1 MKYNLLAIYDN
12 NDILI
17 AYSIKQ
23 FDTEF
28 VIKDNEGYTIV
39 NMLFDNIES
48 YQAVATCFKNSVNAV
63 ELINL

>member
-1 MKYNLLAIYDN
+1 MKYNLLAIYN
-12 NDILI
+12 EQDILI

-28 VIKDNEGYTIV
+28 IIQDNEGCTIV

-48 YQAVATCFKNSVNAV
+48 YQAVAMLFKNSVNAA